1 MTRSSEGTRQ
11 TRRSCDCPLL
21 PHSWKDQSTGKLSPA
36 LRLCIAE
43 DVDFIHQA
51 EIDRLERKV
60 RCRVTGS
67 VRNFRL
73 QVHADGLILLGHA
86 STYYAKQLAQ
96 HAIMAATIVP
106 ILANEIEVISACCE
120 PQA

>member
-1 MTRSSEGTRQ
+1 MNSI
-11 TRRSCDCPLL
+11 
-21 PHSWKDQSTGKLSPA
+21 
-36 LRLCIAE
+36 CIEE
-43 DVDFIHQA
+43 DVDSTEQD

-73 QVHADGLILLGHA
+73 LVHADGLILLGHA

-106 ILANEIEVISACCE
+106 ILANEIEVISACCV

>member
-1 MTRSSEGTRQ
+1 MNSI
-11 TRRSCDCPLL
+11 
-21 PHSWKDQSTGKLSPA
+21 
-36 LRLCIAE
+36 CIEE
-43 DVDFIHQA
+43 DVDSTEQD

-60 RCRVTGS
+60 QCRVTGS

-73 QVHADGLILLGHA
+73 LVHADGLILLGHA

-106 ILANEIEVISACCE
+106 ILANEIEVISACCV